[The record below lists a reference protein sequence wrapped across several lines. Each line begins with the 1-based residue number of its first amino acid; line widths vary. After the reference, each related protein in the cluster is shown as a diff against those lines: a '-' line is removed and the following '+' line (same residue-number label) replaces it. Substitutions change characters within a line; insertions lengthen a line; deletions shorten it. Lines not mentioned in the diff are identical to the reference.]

1 MAERR
6 LDRPESRRQKEEM
19 TMLNNVTR
27 WNPNANA
34 YLNREPLSRLFESFF
49 NDMQG
54 EEVSNRG
61 WVPPVDIQ
69 ETEEGYRL
77 QAELPGLTKED
88 IQITLENNVL
98 RLTGER
104 KFEREARK
112 ESFHR
117 IERTYGSF
125 SRAFALPNQVN
136 AEGVQASF
144 ENGILTLTVPK
155 AEQAKPRKIAI
166 S

>member
-1 MAERR
+1 
-6 LDRPESRRQKEEM
+6 
-19 TMLNNVTR
+19 MLNTVTR
-27 WNPNANA
+27 WNPAA
-34 YLNREPLSRLFESFF
+34 AFLTREPFSRMLDTFF
-49 NDMQG
+49 TDLQG

-69 ETEEGYRL
+69 ETEDGYRL
-77 QAELPGLTKED
+77 HAELPGLTKED
-88 IQITLENNVL
+88 IDITLENNVL
-98 RLTGER
+98 RLSGER
-104 KFEREARK
+104 KFEKDVKK

-125 SRAFALPNQVN
+125 SRAFALPQQVN
-136 AEGVQASF
+136 PEGVQANF
-144 ENGILTLTVPK
+144 ENGVLTITVPK